1 MSGLIH
7 LLGLPTLLSYPITLF
22 LHYFSVPATIWLR
35 PWLKALSRSKNY
47 TSQRTLLYLTKV
59 ALRGSGERSPG
70 LSPPSQLSMYGLPGD
85 RSLACIVSS
94 FVLKDVQT
102 LRIVWGAVKLG

>member
-1 MSGLIH
+1 MASLDRVKVLVLGDSGERFNPP
-7 LLGLPTLLSYPITLF
+7 LGLPTLLSYPITLF

-59 ALRGSGERSPG
+59 ALRGSGARGPG
-70 LSPPSQLSMYGLPGD
+70 LSPPSQLS
-85 RSLACIVSS
+85 RSVS
-94 FVLKDVQT
+94 LET
-102 LRIVWGAVKLG
+102 AA